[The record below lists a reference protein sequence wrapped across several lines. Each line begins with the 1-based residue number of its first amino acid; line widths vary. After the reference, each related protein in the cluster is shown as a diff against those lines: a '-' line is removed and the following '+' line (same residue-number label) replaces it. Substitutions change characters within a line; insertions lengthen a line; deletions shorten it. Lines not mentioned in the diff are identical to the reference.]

1 MKSAKRTLLVVG
13 FIFFLT
19 GVMVPQ
25 GESRNLILGHG
36 AAPGNPRTLA
46 ADMFAKSVAE
56 GSKGQ
61 LTIQIQGSEQLGSDV
76 EMLQSAKLGTL
87 DITAN
92 SQGPLSNMVPEAAIF
107 GLPFLF
113 SSPQEVWK
121 ILDGPIGDKVAA
133 LVDKQ
138 GMKLLAWW
146 DNGIRH
152 ITNNQRP
159 IKEPADLKGL
169 KIRTPQDPITI
180 DIFKA
185 LGANPTPIAFGELYL
200 ALRQGTVDGQE
211 NPLVNIWSAKLHEVQ
226 KYVSLSGHKY
236 ESTPF
241 IVSMKTWNSLSP
253 EHQQLLQRSA
263 KQAGDFQRN
272 ELVRQTDELLIKFKD
287 LKLQINT
294 PNQAPFREAT
304 KSVYETW
311 QKKIG
316 DIVVEIQKAAASA
329 GK

>member
-1 MKSAKRTLLVVG
+1 MKRILVMVGLILLSALVVS
-13 FIFFLT
+13 
-19 GVMVPQ
+19 Q
-25 GESRNLILGHG
+25 SEARNLILGHG

-46 ADMFAKSVAE
+46 AEMFAKIVSE

-61 LTIQIQGSEQLGSDV
+61 LTVQIQGSEQLGSDV

-92 SQGPLSNMVPEAAIF
+92 SQGPLSTMVPEAAIF

-113 SSPQEVWK
+113 STPQEVWQ
-121 ILDGPIGDKVAA
+121 ILDGPIGNKVAS

-138 GMKLLAWW
+138 DMKLLAWW

-152 ITNNQRP
+152 ISNNVRP
-159 IKEPADLKGL
+159 INQPADLKGM

-211 NPLVNIWSAKLHEVQ
+211 NPFVNIWSAKLHEVQ
-226 KYVSLSGHKY
+226 KYISLSGHKY

-241 IVSMKTWNSLSP
+241 IVSMKTWSSLSP
-253 EHQQLLQRSA
+253 EHQQLLQRAA
-263 KQAGDFQRN
+263 KQAGDFERK
-272 ELVRQTDELLIKFKD
+272 ELVKQTDELLVKFKD

-294 PNQAPFREAT
+294 VNQSPFREAT
-304 KSVYETW
+304 KPVYDTW
-311 QKKIG
+311 RTKLG
-316 DIVVEIQKAAASA
+316 TIVDEIQKAAAGA
-329 GK
+329 RK

>member
-1 MKSAKRTLLVVG
+1 MKRIIVMVG
-13 FIFFLT
+13 FILLST
-19 GVMVPQ
+19 LMVSQ
-25 GESRNLILGHG
+25 LEARNLILGHG

-46 ADMFAKSVAE
+46 AEMFAKLVSE

-61 LTIQIQGSEQLGSDV
+61 LTVQIQGSEQLGSDV

-92 SQGPLSNMVPEAAIF
+92 SQGPLSTMVPEAAIF

-113 SSPQEVWK
+113 STPQEVWQ
-121 ILDGPIGDKVAA
+121 ILDGPIGNKVAG

-138 GMKLLAWW
+138 DMKLLAWW

-152 ITNNQRP
+152 ITNNVRP
-159 IKEPADLKGL
+159 INQPADLKGM

-211 NPLVNIWSAKLHEVQ
+211 NPLVNIWSAKLYEVQ
-226 KYVSLSGHKY
+226 KYISLSGHKY

-253 EHQQLLQRSA
+253 AHQQLLKRAA
-263 KQAGDFQRN
+263 KQAGEFQRK
-272 ELVRQTDELLIKFKD
+272 ELVKQEDELLVKFKD
-287 LKLQINT
+287 LKIHINT
-294 PNQAPFREAT
+294 VNQAPFQEAT
-304 KSVYETW
+304 KSVYGIW
-311 QKKIG
+311 RAKLG
-316 DIVVEIQKAAASA
+316 AIVDEIQKAAAA
-329 GK
+329 ARK